1 MDGTMNKE
9 DRRISIMERE
19 DPVRA
24 VLRMGLPVAMGMLF
38 MVAYNLVDT
47 YFIGQLKDAY
57 QLAAANL
64 SYPVLMVM
72 IALSGIVGNGG
83 ASYIARC
90 MGAGETEEAER
101 TLIQGVEMI
110 FAMGLLL
117 ALAGIFFAG
126 PIARILGARSDTFDA
141 TAAYSSIILMG
152 SFFTMGNYAFGQL
165 LRSEGSTGYSTIGM
179 ILGTVANIIL
189 DPVFIFTLG
198 MEIKGAAIATVLGNA
213 LSVLYFVW
221 IYHSGRSLLKL
232 NPGYIG
238 FSLRIFREI
247 MLVGIPHT
255 LEQFL
260 STGAILVLNNLAA
273 AYGGLTV
280 AAMGISSKI
289 MSFGNYIYQGITA
302 GCQPLM
308 GYNYGAGNYRRLR
321 QLIRAGIL
329 VVTVTE
335 LAVMGFYALAAPF
348 LIGLFTEDPVV
359 LEPGV
364 RTLRAAL
371 LILPFVGTTAM
382 VRNMYNAIGMPMY
395 AFSITL
401 VRQLVLYIPFLIF
414 FNRTWGY
421 TGLIHAQPAEEALC
435 LLLSVFLLHCTLERL
450 NRDFLSG

>member
-1 MDGTMNKE
+1 
-9 DRRISIMERE
+9 MERE

-24 VLRMGLPVAMGMLF
+24 VLKMGVPVAMGMLF

-47 YFIGQLKDAY
+47 YFIGRLQDPC
-57 QLAAANL
+57 QLAGANL

-90 MGAGETEEAER
+90 MGAGKTEEAER
-101 TLIQGVEMI
+101 TLMQGFEMI
-110 FAMGLLL
+110 LAMGLLL
-117 ALAGIFFAG
+117 AFAGIFFAG
-126 PIARILGARSDTFDA
+126 PIAGLLGAREDTFDA
-141 TAAYSSIILMG
+141 TATYSRVILAG
-152 SFFTMGNYAFGQL
+152 AFFTMGNYAFGQL
-165 LRSEGSTGYSTIGM
+165 LRSEGSTVFSTIGM

-189 DPVFIFTLG
+189 DPIFIFTLG
-198 MEIKGAAIATVLGNA
+198 MEIQGAAIATVLGNA

-221 IYHSGRSLLKL
+221 IYQSGRSLLKL
-232 NPGYIG
+232 HLRYTG

-247 MLVGIPHT
+247 MLVGVPHT
-255 LEQFL
+255 LEQFF
-260 STGAILVLNNLAA
+260 STAAILVLNNLAA

-280 AAMGISSKI
+280 AAMGISSKV

-329 VVTVTE
+329 VVTVVE
-335 LAVMGFYALAAPF
+335 LVIMGLYALAAPA

-359 LEPGV
+359 LSTGI

-395 AFSITL
+395 AFGITL
-401 VRQLVLYIPFLIF
+401 VRQLVLYIPFLLL
-414 FNRTWGY
+414 FNRIWGY
-421 TGLIHAQPAEEALC
+421 AGLIHAQPAEEALC
-435 LLLSVFLLHCTLERL
+435 LLVSVLLLHSTLERL
-450 NRDFLSG
+450 NRDSLSGKN

>member
-1 MDGTMNKE
+1 MNKD
-9 DRRISIMERE
+9 DRRISVMERE
-19 DPVRA
+19 EPVKA
-24 VLRMGLPVAMGMLF
+24 VLVMGLPVAMGMLF

-47 YFIGQLKDAY
+47 YFIGLLQDPF
-57 QLAAANL
+57 QLAGANL

-90 MGAGETEEAER
+90 MGAGKTEEAER
-101 TLIQGVEMI
+101 TLMQGFELILV
-110 FAMGLLL
+110 MGLGL

-126 PIARILGARSDTFDA
+126 PIARLLGARDDTFDA
-141 TAAYSSIILMG
+141 TVAYSRVILLG

-165 LRSEGSTGYSTIGM
+165 LRSEGSTVYSTIGM

-189 DPVFIFTLG
+189 DPIFIFTLG

-213 LSVLYFVW
+213 LSVLYFLW
-221 IYHSGRSLLKL
+221 IYQSGRSLLKL
-232 NPGYIG
+232 NLRFTG
-238 FSLRIFREI
+238 FSLRIFKEI
-247 MLVGIPHT
+247 MLVGVPHT

-260 STGAILVLNNLAA
+260 STAAILVLNNLAA

-289 MSFGNYIYQGITA
+289 MSFGNYMYQGITA

-308 GYNYGAGNYRRLR
+308 GYNYGACNYGRLR
-321 QLIRAGIL
+321 RLIRAGIL
-329 VVTVTE
+329 VVTVVE
-335 LAVMGFYALAAPF
+335 LLVMGFYALAAPG
-348 LIGLFTEDPVV
+348 LIGLFTRDPVV
-359 LEPGV
+359 LEKGV

-401 VRQLVLYIPFLIF
+401 VRQLILYIPFLLL
-414 FNRTWGY
+414 FNRLWGY
-421 TGLIHAQPAEEALC
+421 AGLIHAQPAEEALC
-435 LLLSVFLLHCTLERL
+435 LFVSVFLLHFTLERL
-450 NRDFLSG
+450 NRKPGAGQI